1 MGISIRGKYIRKFT
15 VIILICLLW
24 QMAAMIARQGGPMT
38 SSLAPSWGHI
48 ITKDLPGFA
57 SFKLGAT
64 SNDALSYWDAAHV
77 LLINS
82 FITVRRVLFGLLVGG
97 AFGVITGALIGLQP
111 TLRKMFYPVVRVFRN
126 IPLLALI
133 GLFLVWFGGKEEGI
147 IIYIA
152 FGLWIV
158 YCTNTI
164 EAIQNIDPM
173 RVNFART
180 LGGNKKVIYTQVIFP
195 MIIPNLINTTKVA
208 LGVAW
213 AVALGGEF
221 LAAQDG
227 LGRLLIVSQNYVET
241 GRMLIILI
249 IFIMLT
255 ELFSWINKIIGDRL
269 TSWMPK

>member
-1 MGISIRGKYIRKFT
+1 MEKASRNKHIRKFI
-15 VIILICLLW
+15 VIIFICIFW
-24 QMAAMIARQGGPMT
+24 EIASIIARQGGPMT
-38 SSLAPSWGHI
+38 ASLVPSWSHI

-57 SFKLGAT
+57 SFKSGAV
-64 SNDALSYWDAAHV
+64 SNETLNYADAFHV
-77 LLINS
+77 LTVNSLIT
-82 FITVRRVLFGLLVGG
+82 IRRVLVGLLIGG
-97 AFGVITGALIGLQP
+97 ILGIITGAVIGLQP
-111 TLRKMFYPVVRVFRN
+111 MLRRMFYPVVRIFRN

-147 IIYIA
+147 IIYIS

-164 EAIQNIDPM
+164 EAIQNIDPL
-173 RVNFART
+173 RVDFART
-180 LGGNKKVIYTQVIFP
+180 LGGDKAVIYTQVIFP

-227 LGRLLIVSQNYVET
+227 LGRLLIISQNYVET

-249 IFIMLT
+249 IFILLT
-255 ELFSWINKIIGDRL
+255 ELFSWFNKIIGDRL